1 VNVFVLNSGRCG
13 SMTFIRACSH
23 IRNYSAG
30 HESRIQL
37 LGEQRL
43 AYPPNHIEADN
54 RLSWVLGRLDA
65 AYGER
70 AYYVHLARDTAA
82 TAASFAQ
89 RSRFGIMQAYR
100 EGILLHDR
108 PRASD
113 LALAEDYLRTVEANI
128 ALFLRGKPHQMSFS
142 LECAKHDFRQFWDW
156 IGAEGDWAAAL
167 AEWDTAHNAGSPPAA
182 PGGGLSTPGHKP
194 EDVA

>member
-13 SMTFIRACSH
+13 SMTFIRACRH

-30 HESRIQL
+30 HESRVQL
-37 LGEQRL
+37 LGGQRL

-54 RLSWVLGRLDA
+54 RLCWFLGRLDA

-70 AYYVHLARDTAA
+70 AYYVHLSRDSAA
-82 TAASFAQ
+82 TATSLAQ
-89 RSRFGIMQAYR
+89 RSRFGIMRAYR

-113 LALAEDYLRTVEANI
+113 LALAEDYLQTVQANI
-128 ALFLRGKPHQMSFS
+128 ELFLRSKPHQMRFR
-142 LECAKHDFRQFWDW
+142 LERARQDFRRFWDW
-156 IGAEGDWAAAL
+156 IGADGDFDAAL
-167 AEWDTAHNAGSPPAA
+167 AEWSFAHNAGLPPATQGTGQA
-182 PGGGLSTPGHKP
+182 TPSDDPQDGS
-194 EDVA
+194 